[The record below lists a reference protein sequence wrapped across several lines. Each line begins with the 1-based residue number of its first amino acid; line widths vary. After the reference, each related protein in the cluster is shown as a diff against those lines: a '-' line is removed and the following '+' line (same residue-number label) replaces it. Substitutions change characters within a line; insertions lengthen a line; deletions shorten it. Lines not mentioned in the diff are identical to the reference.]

1 MMASL
6 SSWGIATRVPA
17 ALCAALVAL
26 GGSAARADTLAISE
40 YGKITSTLP
49 WAVAFK
55 QGYLK
60 QDGLNVT
67 DIVSSSGGGSALR
80 NILASDM
87 AVGNLGTATAIAA
100 INQGMD
106 LRIVMCNADN
116 IGDLSW
122 ATTMQSSARS
132 LKDLIGKK
140 IAYTAPR
147 STTEMVLRAAVAD
160 AGLTGK
166 VTLLPIGGLGPGL
179 TALAQGAVD
188 ATPLS
193 DPALTLQADRYRI
206 LFRAND
212 VFPKFTYSVVVA
224 TREYTLKHPEQLR
237 ALLRARRRA
246 IEFMEQHHDET
257 AQIYSEIFDVSLED
271 AKKLLPK
278 YYAWG
283 QWSHGDFSRDGLEA
297 MSRGMLAVGII
308 DKPVDWSKLVDQS
321 FLAPDQQR
329 KLW

>member
-1 MMASL
+1 MMHGKAPT
-6 SSWGIATRVPA
+6 WFGRRVGA
-17 ALCAALVAL
+17 AMCAALMVTAV
-26 GGSAARADTLAISE
+26 AARADTLAISE
-40 YGKITSTLP
+40 YGNITSTLP

-55 QGYLK
+55 KGYLQ
-60 QDGLNVT
+60 QDGLHIT
-67 DIVSSSGGGSALR
+67 DIVSSSGGGSSLR
-80 NILASDM
+80 NILASDL
-87 AVGNLGTATAIAA
+87 AVGNLGTATAIAG

-106 LRIVMCNADN
+106 LRIVMCNADF
-116 IGDLSW
+116 IGDLAW
-122 ATTMQSSARS
+122 ATTARSTARS

-140 IAYTAPR
+140 VAYTAPR

-179 TALAQGAVD
+179 TALAEGAVE

-193 DPALTLQADRYRI
+193 DPVLTLQADKYRI
-206 LFRAND
+206 LFHGYD

-224 TREYTLKHPEQLR
+224 TREFTLKHPDQLR

-246 IEFMEQHHDET
+246 IEYMEQNRDET
-257 AQIYSEIFDVSLED
+257 ALIYSQVFGVNLQD
-271 AKKLLPK
+271 ARKLLPK

-283 QWSHGDFSRDGLEA
+283 QWSHGEFSREGLEA

>member
-1 MMASL
+1 M
-6 SSWGIATRVPA
+6 
-17 ALCAALVAL
+17 CAALMVTAV
-26 GGSAARADTLAISE
+26 AARADTLAISE
-40 YGKITSTLP
+40 YGNITSTLP

-55 QGYLK
+55 KGYLQ
-60 QDGLNVT
+60 QDGLHIT
-67 DIVSSSGGGSALR
+67 DIVSSSGGGSSLR
-80 NILASDM
+80 NILASDL
-87 AVGNLGTATAIAA
+87 AVGNLGTATAIAG

-106 LRIVMCNADN
+106 LRIVMCNADF
-116 IGDLSW
+116 IGDLAW
-122 ATTMQSSARS
+122 ATTARSTARS

-140 IAYTAPR
+140 VAYTAPR

-179 TALAQGAVD
+179 TALAEGAVE

-193 DPALTLQADRYRI
+193 DPVLTLQADKYRI
-206 LFRAND
+206 LFHGYD

-224 TREYTLKHPEQLR
+224 TREFTLKHPDQLR

-246 IEFMEQHHDET
+246 IEYMEQNRDET
-257 AQIYSEIFDVSLED
+257 ALIYSQVFGVNLQD
-271 AKKLLPK
+271 ARKLLPK

-283 QWSHGDFSRDGLEA
+283 QWSHGEFSREGLEA

>member
-1 MMASL
+1 MMRAGISIRTGGRAAAALGLVLALAASL
-6 SSWGIATRVPA
+6 PA
-17 ALCAALVAL
+17 P
-26 GGSAARADTLAISE
+26 ADTLAISE
-40 YGKITSTLP
+40 YAKITSTLP

-55 QGYLK
+55 KGYLK

-67 DIVSSSGGGSALR
+67 DIVSSSGGGSSLR

-116 IGDLSW
+116 IGDLAW
-122 ATTMQSSARS
+122 ATTLQSSARS
-132 LKDLIGKK
+132 LKDMVGKK
-140 IAYTAPR
+140 IAYTGPR
-147 STTEMVLRAAVAD
+147 STTEMVLRAAVGD

-179 TALAQGAVD
+179 TALSQGAVD

-206 LFRAND
+206 LFHGTD

-224 TREYTLKHPEQLR
+224 TREYTLKHPDQLR

-246 IEFMEQHHDET
+246 VEYMEQHHDET
-257 AQIYSEIFDVSLED
+257 AAIYSEVFGIGLAD
-271 AKKLLPK
+271 AKQLLPK

-283 QWSHGDFSRDGLEA
+283 QWSHGEFSREGLEA
-297 MSRGMLAVGII
+297 MSRGMQAVGII
-308 DKPVDWSKLVDQS
+308 DKPVDWSKLIDQS